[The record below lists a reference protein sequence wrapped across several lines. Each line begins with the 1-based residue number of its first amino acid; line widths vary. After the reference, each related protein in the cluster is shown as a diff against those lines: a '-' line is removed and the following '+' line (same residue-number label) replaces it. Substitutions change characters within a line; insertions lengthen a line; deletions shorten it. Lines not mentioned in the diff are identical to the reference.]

1 MKKKNQKNK
10 VKYIVAAAW
19 ASLAIA
25 LLAAIA
31 VLVAGCGVREDYL
44 RLHIRANGNSAEEQA
59 LKLEVRDAVV
69 AYLTPLAKGVSSK
82 AEMQALIETRLA
94 EVEQIADDVI
104 RQNGQAYRSHA
115 YLSYEHF
122 PTKTYGDLTLPEGD
136 YDAVIVELGEGAGDN
151 WWCVAF
157 PPLCFVASEDVEGD
171 EVVYR
176 SLIADWFRKN
186 CK

>member
-1 MKKKNQKNK
+1 MKVGTHKNK
-10 VKYIVAAAW
+10 VKYIVAAL
-19 ASLAIA
+19 SVCLV
-25 LLAAIA
+25 AAVA
-31 VLVAGCGVREDYL
+31 VLVAVLAAGCRTREEYL
-44 RLHIRANGNSAEEQA
+44 RLHIRANGNSPEEQA

-69 AYLTPLAKGVSSK
+69 AYLTPLAKGVASK
-82 AEMQALIETRLA
+82 AEMQALIRDKMD

-104 RQNGQAYRSHA
+104 RQNGQTYRSHA

-136 YDAVIVELGEGAGDN
+136 YDAVIIELGEGAGDN

-157 PPLCFVASEDVEGD
+157 PPLCFVAAEDAEGD

-176 SLIADWFRKN
+176 SLVAEWFRKN